1 MLPAVVDYQ
10 LGKTSF
16 TRKSKDS
23 IVVQEGSSMR
33 AEPRD
38 FQCSTPTG
46 LAEQATLDQ
55 AGVARSQVHV
65 FAGDRIA
72 ASSISPG
79 GDGRSAP
86 DFAHIGESGRI
97 GIGIGIRSIASAR
110 QILNK
115 FRVSAKLRWA
125 SIAGAIVVAFGLGW
139 ACASMFNSNSG
150 ASLAALDQKADMSL
164 GRLDSEKQPVRRNH
178 GVAKTTAAKPAPAE
192 SNKPRLPALPAS
204 ARLSSSPPA
213 QIHSEPQSIILESME
228 RISPPRTLSVSS
240 DTNLPLRLS
249 PVPETKPTTI
259 AGWTVRE
266 VDGETAVLV
275 GPDHVFTVRTGDTV
289 AGVGRIDS
297 IVRWGNRW
305 IVATSAGLISTE

>member
-1 MLPAVVDYQ
+1 
-10 LGKTSF
+10 
-16 TRKSKDS
+16 
-23 IVVQEGSSMR
+23 MR

-46 LAEQATLDQ
+46 LAEQAALDQ
-55 AGVARSQVHV
+55 AGVDQSQVHV
-65 FAGDRIA
+65 FAGDRIGA

-79 GDGRSAP
+79 GDGSSAP
-86 DFAHIGESGRI
+86 DSTHTSGSGRI

-110 QILNK
+110 RILSE
-115 FRVSAKLRWA
+115 FSVSDTLRWA
-125 SIAGAIVVAFGLGW
+125 AIAGALGVAFDLGW
-139 ACASMFNSNSG
+139 ACGSMFNSNSG
-150 ASLAALDQKADMSL
+150 ASLAAPDQKAEMSL
-164 GRLDSEKQPVRRNH
+164 GRLDFEKQPLRRNH
-178 GVAKTTAAKPAPAE
+178 GIAKTAAAKPAPTE
-192 SNKPRLPALPAS
+192 SNKLRLPALPAS

-228 RISPPRTLSVSS
+228 RISPPRTLPASS

>member
-1 MLPAVVDYQ
+1 
-10 LGKTSF
+10 
-16 TRKSKDS
+16 
-23 IVVQEGSSMR
+23 MR
-33 AEPRD
+33 AEPRE

-55 AGVARSQVHV
+55 AGADQSQLHV
-65 FAGDRIA
+65 FAGDRIGA
-72 ASSISPG
+72 ASSTSPG

-86 DFAHIGESGRI
+86 DFAHTSESGR
-97 GIGIGIRSIASAR
+97 IGIGIRSIASASE
-110 QILNK
+110 ILNE
-115 FRVSAKLRWA
+115 FSVSATLRWA

-150 ASLAALDQKADMSL
+150 ASLAAPDQKAEMSL
-164 GRLDSEKQPVRRNH
+164 GRLDFEKQPLRRNH
-178 GVAKTTAAKPAPAE
+178 GIAKTTAAKPAPAE

-228 RISPPRTLSVSS
+228 RISPPRTLPASS

>member
-1 MLPAVVDYQ
+1 
-10 LGKTSF
+10 
-16 TRKSKDS
+16 
-23 IVVQEGSSMR
+23 MR

-55 AGVARSQVHV
+55 AGADQCQVQV
-65 FAGDRIA
+65 FAGDRIGA

-86 DFAHIGESGRI
+86 DFAPTGESGRI

-110 QILNK
+110 KILSE
-115 FRVSAKLRWA
+115 FSVSATLRWA
-125 SIAGAIVVAFGLGW
+125 SIAGALVVAFGLGW
-139 ACASMFNSNSG
+139 ACASMFNSNPES
-150 ASLAALDQKADMSL
+150 SLATLDQKADMSVR
-164 GRLDSEKQPVRRNH
+164 RLDFEKRPVRRNR
-178 GVAKTTAAKPAPAE
+178 GIAKTTAANPAPAE
-192 SNKPRLPALPAS
+192 SNKPKLPALPAS
-204 ARLSSSPPA
+204 ARLSSSGPA
-213 QIHSEPQSIILESME
+213 QMHSEPQSIILESME
-228 RISPPRTLSVSS
+228 RVSPPSTGSASS
-240 DTNLPLRLS
+240 DTNLSLRLS

-275 GPDHVFTVRTGDTV
+275 GPDHVWTVRTGDAV
-289 AGVGRIDS
+289 PGVGRIDS

-305 IVATSAGLISTE
+305 IVATTVGLISTE